1 MEISKKQC
9 QSMHKPKA
17 VGLTLQEIAKL
28 FPKTTNKL
36 EILIIIYSN

>member
-28 FPKTTNKL
+28 FPKTTNKGGVRKIKM
-36 EILIIIYSN
+36 EI